1 MDHEHEA
8 HLRRVKHQILE
19 LIDTKYRGGQAE
31 HGGKLW
37 LKPGIIQNIIEE
49 IVDLVVYILTFREQY
64 ENFIR
69 PEDSE
74 LFFTKENF
82 PTPMCP
88 NCGSDY
94 QRRETSSNTGG
105 FDSIQYDS
113 GGDSSSIRLGG
124 QSSGHPEPN
133 NDLGG
138 VYVGQ
143 PTEPHNRQTDS
154 ISDPRVD
161 TIYRGET
168 GS

>member
-8 HLRRVKHQILE
+8 HLSRVKHQICE
-19 LIDTKYRGGQAE
+19 LIDSKYRRGQAE
-31 HGGKLW
+31 HGGRLW
-37 LKPGIIQNIIEE
+37 EKPGIIENIIEE
-49 IVDLVVYILTFREQY
+49 ITDLVVYILTFREQY

-69 PEDSE
+69 PEESE

-82 PTPMCP
+82 PTEVCP
-88 NCGSDY
+88 NCRSNY
-94 QRRETSSNTGG
+94 QRRETSTNTGG
-105 FDSIQYDS
+105 FSEIQYDS
-113 GGDSSSIRLGG
+113 GGDSSEIRLGG

-143 PTEPHNRQTDS
+143 HPEPHNRQTDS
-154 ISDPRVD
+154 ISDSRVD
-161 TIYRGET
+161 TIYRGTT